1 MDLLVLRRLVVELH
15 ERLGGARIDQAYGV
29 GRDHLAIVLGL
40 PGSPRLWFSAEPEL
54 PHLYERPGSHITPQ
68 RPPPFAMAARKLL
81 SGRRIES
88 IACIGGDRV
97 VELCCGGDG
106 APRLILEVIPRRA
119 SGFVVDAGGDV
130 RAVWRPRRGRPGLG
144 EPYMPPGADA
154 RPPVSSLGGAE
165 WKALAEAPDADALA
179 RGLLR
184 GVAGMSPLLAREIA
198 ARHDAGACLQQATE
212 EELRRAAEAPT
223 AARVYSP
230 APLEELA
237 EPPAAGRF
245 LLAPYGLRHLE
256 AAGTELQVTRFGSLV
271 DAAAAYYPLRSELV
285 ARAAARRDLGLDL
298 EIAALKLR
306 RTLEAV
312 ASDLESAGKAELHR
326 RWGDLLLAHP
336 EAPRH
341 DGSVEVPDDYGDG
354 APIRIP
360 VDPARSQVD
369 NAQRYYRR
377 ARRADRSGQRTA
389 ERRRRLTARIDEL
402 EDLRKRVAAA
412 AGSGDLRRLARE
424 AQRLR
429 VDLRVTAWEAP
440 EARVE
445 DAAAP
450 QPKAAGGP
458 SAPRRAADTSPDA
471 PIAGASGRKV
481 APGVVAY
488 RSSDGFEI
496 LVGRSATAN
505 ERLTHKLAKPHD
517 FWLHAEGPGSH
528 VVIRNP
534 RRQGAP
540 SPDSLREAA
549 ALAAYFSSS
558 RAATKVNVR
567 WTQVRHL
574 RKPRGGAKG
583 QVILRQAET
592 YLASPVPPEELF
604 APSSS
609 RG

>member
-1 MDLLVLRRLVVELH
+1 MVVELH
-15 ERLGGARIDQAYGV
+15 ERLVGARLDQVYGV
-29 GRDHLAIVLGL
+29 GRDHLAIALGL

-54 PHLYERPGSHITPQ
+54 PHLYERPGSHMTPQ

-119 SGFVVDAGGDV
+119 TGFVVDAGGGV

-144 EPYMPPGADA
+144 VPYAPPGGDA
-154 RPPVSSLGGAE
+154 RPAVSSLGGAE
-165 WKALAEAPDADALA
+165 WKALAEAADADALV
-179 RGLLR
+179 RGLLH

-198 ARHDAGACLQQATE
+198 ARQEAGAALQQATE
-212 EELRRAAEAPT
+212 EELRRSAEAPT

-230 APLEELA
+230 TPLEELA

-245 LLAPYGLRHLE
+245 VLAPYGLRHLE
-256 AAGTELQVTRFGSLV
+256 AAGTELQATRFGSLV
-271 DAAAAYYPLRSELV
+271 DAASAYYPLRAELV

-298 EIAALKLR
+298 EIAAVKLR

-312 ASDLESAGKAELHR
+312 ASDLESAGTAEMHR

-341 DGSVEVPDDYGDG
+341 HGSVEVPDDYGDG

-360 VDPARSQVD
+360 VDPARTQVD
-369 NAQRYYRR
+369 NAQRYYGR
-377 ARRADRSGQRTA
+377 ARRAERSRQRTA
-389 ERRRRLTARIDEL
+389 ERRQRLTARIDKL
-402 EDLRKRVAAA
+402 EGLRERVAVA

-440 EARVE
+440 EARLE

-450 QPKAAGGP
+450 DPKAAAGP
-458 SAPRRAADTSPDA
+458 AALRRAADA
-471 PIAGASGRKV
+471 PAASAAGRKV

-488 RSSDGFEI
+488 PSSDGFEI

-505 ERLTHKLAKPHD
+505 ERLTHKLARPHD

-534 RRQGAP
+534 QRQGAP

-549 ALAAYFSSS
+549 ALAAYFSAS

-604 APSSS
+604 A
-609 RG
+609 RA